1 MHQPMK
7 VMFLSDDLTKFVTIK
22 ILNLSVNITCNFWN
36 VLICGTLF
44 IPFINSPPPRKNI
57 FSQNTTQQSIPHN
70 CVHYKACLVT
80 AHIYI
85 YMTEQRLENSPI
97 TISAT
102 LTCPPHLRHF
112 TPLHSS
118 GRTAVRF
125 RSLPLPTTS
134 RFMLASF
141 HTS

>member
-1 MHQPMK
+1 VK
-7 VMFLSDDLTKFVTIK
+7 LTKEMF
-22 ILNLSVNITCNFWN
+22 
-36 VLICGTLF
+36 
-44 IPFINSPPPRKNI
+44 
-57 FSQNTTQQSIPHN
+57 
-70 CVHYKACLVT
+70 
-80 AHIYI
+80 
-85 YMTEQRLENSPI
+85 ENSPI

-118 GRTAVRF
+118 GRIAVRS

>member
-1 MHQPMK
+1 MIKHDCEVNVSCNFGNVLFCDTFSCITYGSLRK
-7 VMFLSDDLTKFVTIK
+7 CSLS
-22 ILNLSVNITCNFWN
+22 NITQDY
-36 VLICGTLF
+36 
-44 IPFINSPPPRKNI
+44 
-57 FSQNTTQQSIPHN
+57 SQFTTDLLLCSLYNLHSNCTHN
-70 CVHYKACLVT
+70 Y
-80 AHIYI
+80 
-85 YMTEQRLENSPI
+85 EQRFENSPI

-118 GRTAVRF
+118 GRTAVRS